1 MSQPSTAPYLT
12 PHFCFSN
19 GTVRGRL
26 RPRLMQIPCPLGS
39 DWYLDFL
46 RLSRSS
52 IDDSITQ
59 NLNALVT
66 PSRSGFDP
74 SSTSQRTPRP
84 SSRPIDT
91 RACHEFKERVLFP
104 SWRARTEVLNYC
116 ALVAASPDPD
126 DPEKTL
132 RDVENQKGRERV
144 VNERLD
150 PYSGR
155 FFPREA
161 RTERLAA
168 LVRQER
174 GVEGIVRH
182 RTWQIIQERCGD
194 SPDTWEEAVARWQIP
209 QPPETIPK

>member
-1 MSQPSTAPYLT
+1 MGRSEVSFSHQYHVELVLT
-12 PHFCFSN
+12 LNS
-19 GTVRGRL
+19 
-26 RPRLMQIPCPLGS
+26 
-39 DWYLDFL
+39 DFL

-52 IDDSITQ
+52 IDDSISQ

-66 PSRSGFDP
+66 PSQSGFDP

-84 SSRPIDT
+84 SSRPIDPQ
-91 RACHEFKERVLFP
+91 ACQGFKEKVLFP
-104 SWRARTEVLNYC
+104 SWQARTEVLNYC
-116 ALVAASPDPD
+116 ASVAASPDPD

-132 RDVENQKGRERV
+132 REIENQKDRDRV
-144 VNERLD
+144 VDERLD

-168 LVRQER
+168 LIRQER

-182 RTWQIIQERCGD
+182 RTWQLLKERCGD
-194 SPDTWEEAVARWQIP
+194 SVDTWEEAVSSWHKSQAGRNP
-209 QPPETIPK
+209 ST